1 MHTLKTVLLWL
12 DENVEKTV
20 IMVSYVIM
28 ASIVFVEV
36 IRRMAFGLQ
45 APWSTQV
52 PIYLFLFLTW
62 FSAAY
67 NAKVRTHLSFAGLRA
82 RFAPFPKLCCHILD
96 FVCWVILGIFVIYYT
111 CEQVMINK
119 ENYSMVFG
127 TALMAWYFMLST
139 PLGWIFILY
148 RVTRNLAADIIAY
161 SRGEELGGPGE
172 FAGGDRS

>member
-1 MHTLKTVLLWL
+1 MHTLKKTLLWL
-12 DENVEKTV
+12 DENVEKIV
-20 IMVSYVIM
+20 IMVSYVLM
-28 ASIVFVEV
+28 ASIIFVEV
-36 IRRMAFGLQ
+36 IRRMALGQQ

-67 NAKVRTHLSFAGLRA
+67 NAKVRTHLFFAGSRA
-82 RFAPFPKLCCHILD
+82 RLAPFPKLCCHILD
-96 FVCWVILGIFVIYYT
+96 FVCWVVLGIFVIYYT
-111 CEQVMINK
+111 CEQVMINR

-127 TALMAWYFMLST
+127 TELMAWYFMLST

-148 RVTRNLAADIIAY
+148 RVTRNFFADISAY
-161 SRGEELGGPGE
+161 RNGQEMGVPGE